1 MPQLCF
7 LGFLDPPSPAKIR
20 SYPTKVVK
28 GAEVNLECKVES
40 TGRPDNVSY
49 IWYRGSH
56 QMTEVTS
63 SKLKIAP
70 VGLET
75 NSNFT
80 CIAVNEGGQGEP
92 ATLFINVNGKFLRD
106 VSSQIIVS

>member
-1 MPQLCF
+1 MPLIY
-7 LGFLDPPSPAKIR
+7 LVDPPSPARIR

-40 TGRPDNVSY
+40 SGRPDNVTY

-56 QMTEVTS
+56 QMTEITTA
-63 SKLKIAP
+63 KHKIVP

-80 CIAVNEGGQGEP
+80 CIAMNEGGQSEP
-92 ATLFINVNGKFLRD
+92 ATLFINVNGK
-106 VSSQIIVS
+106 ITT